1 MKKTLAYT
9 TALALC
15 LAPSCVFAQGTPK
28 LSDDDLIKLAMSA
41 APEAVAKNATVMVIE
56 ADGKMRTLREGNNQ

>member
-1 MKKTLAYT
+1 MKKALAYAV
-9 TALALC
+9 ALILGI
-15 LAPSCVFAQGTPK
+15 APSCVFAQGTPK